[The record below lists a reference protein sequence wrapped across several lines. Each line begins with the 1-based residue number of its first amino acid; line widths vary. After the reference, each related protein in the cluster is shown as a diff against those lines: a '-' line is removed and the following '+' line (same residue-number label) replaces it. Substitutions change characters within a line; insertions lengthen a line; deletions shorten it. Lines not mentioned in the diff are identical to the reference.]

1 MKNKDNK
8 QNSKI
13 LINGSYSIL
22 LTVLLLAGLIIVN
35 LIVNH
40 LPVKVTQFDFS
51 NEKLYTLTDTT
62 TGILKNLD
70 QDVELYYICEGGKED
85 DTIQKLLDRYESA
98 SSHIKVEQIDPALY
112 PGFTS
117 KYTQEDVANNSVIA
131 VSGDVSKVVNAD
143 SMYVE
148 SMNYNT
154 YSYVKTGFDGE
165 GMITSAVDYVTAKDI
180 PNLYILSGNGAIM
193 QCCPRF

>member
-51 NEKLYTLTDTT
+51 NEKLYTLTGYYDRNTQKP
-62 TGILKNLD
+62 GSGCGAL
-70 QDVELYYICEGGKED
+70 LY
-85 DTIQKLLDRYESA
+85 L
-98 SSHIKVEQIDPALY
+98 
-112 PGFTS
+112 
-117 KYTQEDVANNSVIA
+117 
-131 VSGDVSKVVNAD
+131 
-143 SMYVE
+143 
-148 SMNYNT
+148 
-154 YSYVKTGFDGE
+154 
-165 GMITSAVDYVTAKDI
+165 
-180 PNLYILSGNGAIM
+180 
-193 QCCPRF
+193 

>member
-51 NEKLYTLTDTT
+51 NEKLYTLTDITT
-62 TGILKNLD
+62 HRQAARLQEPAHRMGIMTARQLHLPKLICPDIRDIRNTNIIHP
-70 QDVELYYICEGGKED
+70 VE
-85 DTIQKLLDRYESA
+85 TIFEEE
-98 SSHIKVEQIDPALY
+98 II
-112 PGFTS
+112 
-117 KYTQEDVANNSVIA
+117 
-131 VSGDVSKVVNAD
+131 
-143 SMYVE
+143 
-148 SMNYNT
+148 
-154 YSYVKTGFDGE
+154 
-165 GMITSAVDYVTAKDI
+165 
-180 PNLYILSGNGAIM
+180 
-193 QCCPRF
+193 

>member
-22 LTVLLLAGLIIVN
+22 LTVLLLAGLIIMN

-51 NEKLYTLTDTT
+51 NAKLYTLTDTT

-70 QDVELYYICEGGKED
+70 QDVELI
-85 DTIQKLLDRYESA
+85 
-98 SSHIKVEQIDPALY
+98 
-112 PGFTS
+112 
-117 KYTQEDVANNSVIA
+117 SVKA
-131 VSGDVSKVVNAD
+131 EK
-143 SMYVE
+143 
-148 SMNYNT
+148 
-154 YSYVKTGFDGE
+154 KTTRSRSFWTV
-165 GMITSAVDYVTAKDI
+165 MSLHPPT
-180 PNLYILSGNGAIM
+180 L
-193 QCCPRF
+193 R

>member
-51 NEKLYTLTDTT
+51 NAKLYTLTDTT

-70 QDVELYYICEGGKED
+70 QDVILGLFKKAWVENNPILKWILESMDEKTLKSAFGEWGKEKQFFDILKKYGITEYWCSKEFDPSEDITVGSVFLPTD
-85 DTIQKLLDRYESA
+85 DA
-98 SSHIKVEQIDPALY
+98 APALEIY
-112 PGFTS
+112 DLYTRIDVCPDEYCPVTVTNGS
-117 KYTQEDVANNSVIA
+117 KDSETFNIA
-131 VSGDVSKVVNAD
+131 TNDLERREVN
-143 SMYVE
+143 
-148 SMNYNT
+148 
-154 YSYVKTGFDGE
+154 
-165 GMITSAVDYVTAKDI
+165 
-180 PNLYILSGNGAIM
+180 
-193 QCCPRF
+193 

>member
-51 NEKLYTLTDTT
+51 NAKLYTLTDTT

-70 QDVELYYICEGGKED
+70 QDVELYF
-85 DTIQKLLDRYESA
+85 LLDHHRM
-98 SSHIKVEQIDPALY
+98 DLLPR
-112 PGFTS
+112 
-117 KYTQEDVANNSVIA
+117 
-131 VSGDVSKVVNAD
+131 
-143 SMYVE
+143 
-148 SMNYNT
+148 
-154 YSYVKTGFDGE
+154 
-165 GMITSAVDYVTAKDI
+165 
-180 PNLYILSGNGAIM
+180 ILLHY
-193 QCCPRF
+193 

>member
-51 NEKLYTLTDTT
+51 NEKLYTLTDIT

-85 DTIQKLLDRYESA
+85 DTIQMDLRCLLFGRNNLWCVAWHDKR
-98 SSHIKVEQIDPALY
+98 AL
-112 PGFTS
+112 
-117 KYTQEDVANNSVIA
+117 
-131 VSGDVSKVVNAD
+131 
-143 SMYVE
+143 
-148 SMNYNT
+148 
-154 YSYVKTGFDGE
+154 
-165 GMITSAVDYVTAKDI
+165 
-180 PNLYILSGNGAIM
+180 
-193 QCCPRF
+193 

>member
-51 NEKLYTLTDTT
+51 NAKLYTLTDTT

-70 QDVELYYICEGGKED
+70 QDVNFITFVRAEK
-85 DTIQKLLDRYESA
+85 
-98 SSHIKVEQIDPALY
+98 
-112 PGFTS
+112 
-117 KYTQEDVANNSVIA
+117 
-131 VSGDVSKVVNAD
+131 
-143 SMYVE
+143 
-148 SMNYNT
+148 
-154 YSYVKTGFDGE
+154 KTTRSRSFWTV
-165 GMITSAVDYVTAKDI
+165 MSLHLPTLK
-180 PNLYILSGNGAIM
+180 
-193 QCCPRF
+193 